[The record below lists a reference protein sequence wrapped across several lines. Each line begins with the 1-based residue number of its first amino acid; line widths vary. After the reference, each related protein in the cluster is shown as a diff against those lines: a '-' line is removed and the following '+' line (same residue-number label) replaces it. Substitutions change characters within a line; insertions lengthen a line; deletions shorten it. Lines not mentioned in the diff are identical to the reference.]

1 MGVGVAAHAVDGAGR
16 ASSDGVAVATGMLG
30 RDGNG
35 AIRSSYD
42 RAIVIEWIG
51 AAIVDHE
58 ARVLRTAHKGD
69 AGSHLHT
76 ECFV

>member
-1 MGVGVAAHAVDGAGR
+1 MSVGVAAHAVDGAGR
-16 ASSDGVAVATGMLG
+16 ASADGVGVATGMLG

-42 RAIVIEWIG
+42 RAIVVEWIG

-69 AGSHLHT
+69 AGSHFHT